1 MHADSMWRKFETLP
15 AVAQKQ
21 IIDYIDFLESR
32 YVDSKA
38 KVKVKNRSLADE
50 EFIGIWENRKDMTD
64 SSQWVKNLRQ
74 NEWNQ

>member
-1 MHADSMWRKFETLP
+1 MQADSMWRKFETLP

-21 IIDYIDFLESR
+21 VIDYIDFLESR
-32 YVDSKA
+32 YVDSQD

-50 EFIGIWENRKDMTD
+50 EFIGIWENRKDVTD